1 MQRSFWL
8 AAAVVTL
15 AAGAAGAQTTK
26 NTTPAPTAPPRA
38 PAPSLPPVRPDGKLV
53 TPYHRSFRMVMSRN
67 GKEQD
72 VGGLDDQ
79 VTIGEH
85 NGKPAIIRVQNV
97 EGPTGVMTD
106 TAVADAATLTP
117 RWHSSTSERR
127 RLRLEFAPGRVTGN
141 FRESGDAGFPIDQK
155 FTDSLYDS
163 NMLDVVLAALPLASG
178 YRGHMTVYLY
188 EAGGPTPVD
197 VEVTGSDKVNGKET
211 WITGVTIGGRTA
223 RYYLDKTTHQVAQI
237 VSTPGP
243 GMEIRI
249 VPRD

>member
-1 MQRSFWL
+1 
-8 AAAVVTL
+8 
-15 AAGAAGAQTTK
+15 
-26 NTTPAPTAPPRA
+26 
-38 PAPSLPPVRPDGKLV
+38 
-53 TPYHRSFRMVMSRN
+53 MVMSRG
-67 GKEQD
+67 GKDQD

-79 VTIGEH
+79 VILGEH

-127 RLRLEFAPGRVTGN
+127 TLRLEFQPRRVTGT
-141 FRESGDAGFPIDQK
+141 FWESGDPSLPIDQPVS
-155 FTDSLYDS
+155 DSLYDS
-163 NMLDVVLAALPLASG
+163 NMLDVVLMALPLSTG
-178 YRGHMTVYLY
+178 YRGRLTIYLY
-188 EAGGPTPVD
+188 EAGGPTPVE
-197 VEVTGSDKVNGKET
+197 VEVTGSENVDGVDT

-223 RYYLDKTTHQVAQI
+223 RYYVGKTTHQVARI